1 MTADE
6 DTIDWTTFEEARA
19 RFGAGLARVLLY
31 LREDGE
37 TAIEAITAAIRAG
50 DAAAL
55 VKPASVLKDG
65 SYEVGAEALGEA
77 AERIE
82 AIARHCVNVH
92 ETPDEALPIAADLP
106 RLFARTVELLEEASS
121 PLQTKAVRRTG

>member
-6 DTIDWTTFEEARA
+6 ETIDWTAFEAARV
-19 RFGAGLARVLLY
+19 RFGARLARVLIY

-37 TAIEAITAAIRAG
+37 TAIESIAVAIRAG

-106 RLFARTVELLEEASS
+106 GLFARTVALLEEASS
-121 PLQTKAVRRTG
+121 PLQTKSTRRFG